1 MFAPTVVLTAMLL
14 LSLKYIYNLP
24 RRSIDGFFTAFR
36 RHLPSYG
43 VSHTIVDQMATDART
58 YEKVLGLESNEVSY
72 AVCRRCCSMYPLDD
86 INQPTVLKC
95 TSKPSVSGQPCGFGL
110 YKRRKGKSKPKM
122 VLRRRPLDDWLG
134 QFLNRPGIIEK
145 VDRVWERAQT
155 QLQDSA
161 SDFWDGTFVRE
172 MRGPDGGKVT
182 NFQEGETRLMFQ
194 LSVDWFNPF
203 HNKIS
208 GKVASTG
215 VVVMS
220 CLNLPPS
227 ERYLEENLYVVA
239 LLPGREQG
247 PDINPS
253 LKPLVDDLLRY
264 WHKGVTFIGIPSTK
278 AAILVRCAL
287 VQLVCDLPAA
297 RKVAGFLH
305 HSATHPCSICLT
317 TKKDILHVDPL
328 LQREFFDHMA
338 NALQYKDRLTKH
350 GTKAAEKLLEGKNP
364 HAVRWSVLN
373 DLPYWDPIK
382 CTVLDVM
389 HLVLLGLCQFHWR
402 TFWHCDALSKKNEP
416 KSNNTKAD
424 SVTGDPTER
433 DALVNQAV
441 HELNPDGEEYDN
453 NAESQGTKRGN
464 TEQIQ
469 SDVVMTGTLQSN
481 KTLSAE
487 KLNAAR
493 AVWASHNDNALA
505 KLNIE
510 QILCLLRENHGEI
523 PVAYKL
529 KPELVTIL
537 VVGTNQ
543 IPVFIG

>member
-24 RRSIDGFFTAFR
+24 RRSIDGFFAAFR

-43 VSHTIVDQMATDART
+43 VSQTVVDKMATDART

-72 AVCRRCCSMYPLDD
+72 AVCRKCCSMYSLGD

-95 TSKPSVSGQPCGFGL
+95 TSKPAVSGQPCGFSL
-110 YKRRKGKSKPKM
+110 YKRRKGKLKPKM
-122 VLRRRPLDDWLG
+122 VLRRRPLDDWLEH
-134 QFLNRPGIIEK
+134 FLSRPGIIEK
-145 VDRVWERAQT
+145 VDGVWDRARSPPR
-155 QLQDSA
+155 DSA

-172 MRGPDGGKVT
+172 MKGPDGGKIS
-182 NFQEGETRLMFQ
+182 NFQVGETRLMFQ

-264 WHKGVTFIGIPSTK
+264 WHKGVTFIGIPSMK
-278 AAILVRCAL
+278 AAVLVRCAL

-317 TKKDILHVDPL
+317 NKKDLLHLDPL
-328 LQREFFDHMA
+328 LQREFFDHME
-338 NALQYKDRLTKH
+338 NSLRYKDRLTKH
-350 GTKAAEKLLEGKNP
+350 GIKAAEKLLEEKNP

-373 DLPYWDPIK
+373 DLPYWDPVK

-389 HLVLLGLCQFHWR
+389 HLILLGLCQFHWR
-402 TFWHCDALSKKNEP
+402 TFWHCDALSKKKDH
-416 KSNNTKAD
+416 KSNNTEAD
-424 SVTGDPTER
+424 SVVGDIAGQ
-433 DALVNQAV
+433 DSFNQTLGES
-441 HELNPDGEEYDN
+441 HPDGEEYDDK
-453 NAESQGTKRGN
+453 AESQQTKRGD

-469 SDVVMTGTLQSN
+469 SDVVLTGTLQVN

-493 AVWASHNDNALA
+493 AVWANRNDNALA
-505 KLNIE
+505 KLTVE
-510 QILCLLRENHGEI
+510 QILCLLQENHGEI
-523 PVAYKL
+523 PVAYTL
-529 KPELVTIL
+529 KPELATIL
-537 VVGTNQ
+537 VVGMNQ
-543 IPVFIG
+543 ICGFIC